1 MATTIQVH
9 SNVART
15 ERGLVVAGTRI
26 TLYQIMDYLKAD
38 WPAKLIRD
46 RLDLTDKQIHDVLE
60 YIEGHREEV
69 EAEHQQVLRHAEENR
84 RRWEER
90 NREVFDR
97 IDESLPRDKS
107 KEAWLKLKGRKER
120 LGLA

>member
-1 MATTIQVH
+1 MTTTIQVH

-15 ERGLVVAGTRI
+15 ERGLVVEGTRI

-38 WPAKLIRD
+38 WPAKPIRD
-46 RLDLTDKQIHDVLE
+46 RLDLTDQQIHDVLE
-60 YIEGHREEV
+60 YIASHREEV
-69 EAEHQQVLRHAEENR
+69 EAEHQRVLNRAEENR
-84 RRWEER
+84 RYWAEH

-97 IDESLPRDKS
+97 IEKSSPGEES
-107 KEAWLKLKGRKER
+107 KEAWLRLKKRKER